1 MPPVIQKS
9 DVARLAT
16 ISGIAITL
24 IGWTDLIM
32 LWFPLR
38 PASAEWEFGSTSS
51 FIDALPLATLGLILL
66 ALVSLTEM
74 RRRAL
79 RVIAIF
85 AAFVSVSLIG
95 IGIIYASGLPLALQ
109 AVQMPMREVLFLSII
124 KTVILATIYLIFYI
138 SLAVISWRRANAIAR
153 TSSSRRS

>member
-1 MPPVIQKS
+1 MQRS
-9 DVARLAT
+9 DVAKLAT
-16 ISGIAITL
+16 LSGIAIML

-51 FIDALPLATLGLILL
+51 FIDALPLATLGLILF
-66 ALVSLTEM
+66 AMVSIYEM

-79 RVIAIF
+79 RLIAIF
-85 AAFVSVSLIG
+85 AAFVALLLVG
-95 IGIIYASGLPLALQ
+95 IGAIYASGLPIALQ

-124 KTVILATIYLIFYI
+124 KTAILATIYLVFYI
-138 SLAVISWRRANAIAR
+138 GLAVISWRRASAIAVK
-153 TSSSRRS
+153 SSTRPS